1 MTKEEFINEVAK
13 SVIKYAPQFN
23 IKVCSPIIAQACLE
37 SAYGTSYK
45 AQHHNYFGLKYRANR
60 VTCHSG
66 FFNDKSVEHNVDGS
80 YTPINTDW
88 YKFESLDK
96 GILGYFQFTNISIYS
111 NVKGVTDP
119 KEYITRLRNDGYATD
134 LQYVDKVM
142 KVINDNNLTRFDNIN
157 KGEIKMSYTFR
168 QNLVPSSKYSIKC
181 PYEMSP
187 SYITIHNTS
196 NSASA
201 DAEIRYM
208 ISNNNQTSFHVCVD
222 EKEVIQA
229 IPFNRNAWHAGDGG
243 NGNGNRKSIGIEI
256 ARSTGDANLF
266 EQAERNCAA
275 YVAKLLKE
283 RGWGIDRVKRHKDWS
298 GKNCPHKTMEKGWQR
313 FLNMIQAEL
322 NKLNGASQ
330 PKPQPQ
336 PQPSQPSQPQPS
348 TSKFKVGNYNNY
360 VVTTDDL
367 NVRQQRNAGSARLTT
382 IPKGTKVYVRY
393 VMYQDNSA
401 TPKGSL
407 WGGVEYNGKTG
418 FINLNYVQ
426 PTSAPVVNTSFRV
439 KINTAVLNVRKEPN
453 ASSRIVTQVRSG
465 EVYTIVEERNGWGRL
480 LSGAGWIK
488 LSYTKKL

>member
-37 SAYGTSYK
+37 SAYGTSHK
-45 AQHHNYFGLKYRANR
+45 AQYHNYFGLKYRANR

-66 FFNDKSVEHNVDGS
+66 YFNDNSVEHNTDGS

-96 GILGYFQFTNISIYS
+96 GILGYFQFINVSIYS
-111 NVKGVTDP
+111 NVKGVTEP

-142 KVINDNNLTRFDNIN
+142 KVINDNNLTRFDNTN

-168 QNLVPSSKYSIKC
+168 QNMVSSSKYSIKC
-181 PYEMSP
+181 PYSMEP
-187 SYITIHNTS
+187 QYITIHNTS

-208 ISNNNQTSFHVCVD
+208 ISNNNQVSYHVCVD

-229 IPFNRNAWHAGDGG
+229 IPFNRNAWHAGDGASG
-243 NGNGNRKSIGIEI
+243 TGNRKSIGIEI

-266 EQAERNCAA
+266 AQAEQNCAA

-322 NKLNGASQ
+322 DILNGKTTTTT
-330 PKPQPQ
+330 KPTTTTT
-336 PQPSQPSQPQPS
+336 S
-348 TSKFKVGNYNNY
+348 TSTTFKVGNYGKN
-360 VVTTDDL
+360 VVTTDNL
-367 NVRQQRNAGSARLTT
+367 NVRRSRNAGSELLIT
-382 IPKGTKVYVRY
+382 IPKGTTIRVNY
-393 VMYQDNSA
+393 VMYQDNSVA
-401 TPKGSL
+401 PKGDL
-407 WGGVEYNGKTG
+407 WGGVTYKGATG
-418 FINLNYVQ
+418 FINLKYVK
-426 PTSAPVVNTSFRV
+426 PVTTTTTSGKVVSYRV
-439 KINTAVLNVRKEPN
+439 RITADSLNVRKEPN
-453 ASSRIVTQVRSG
+453 ASAKITTTVKKGNVF
-465 EVYTIVEERNGWGRL
+465 TIVEEKNGWGKL
-480 LSGAGWIK
+480 KSGAGWIN

>member
-37 SAYGTSYK
+37 SAYGTSHK
-45 AQHHNYFGLKYRANR
+45 AQYHNYFGLKYRANR

-66 FFNDKSVEHNVDGS
+66 YFNDDSVEHNTNGS

-111 NVKGVTDP
+111 NVKGVTEP

-322 NKLNGASQ
+322 NKLNGA

-336 PQPSQPSQPQPS
+336 PQPQPS
-348 TSKFKVGNYNNY
+348 TSQFKVGNYNGY
-360 VVTTDDL
+360 VVTTDSL
-367 NVRQQRNAGSARLTT
+367 NVRSQRNGGSTLLTT

-401 TPKGSL
+401 TPKGAL

-439 KINTAVLNVRKEPN
+439 KINTAVLNVRKG
-453 ASSRIVTQVRSG
+453 ASASTAITTQVRSG

-480 LSGAGWIK
+480 KSGAGWIS
-488 LSYTKKL
+488 LYYTKRL

>member
-37 SAYGTSYK
+37 SAYGTSHK
-45 AQHHNYFGLKYRANR
+45 AQYHNYFGLKYRANR

-66 FFNDKSVEHNVDGS
+66 FFNDKSVEHNADGS

-181 PYEMSP
+181 PYKMSP

-322 NKLNGASQ
+322 NKLNGA

-336 PQPSQPSQPQPS
+336 PQPQPS
-348 TSKFKVGNYNNY
+348 TSQFKVGNYNGY
-360 VVTTDDL
+360 VVTTDSL
-367 NVRQQRNAGSARLTT
+367 NVRSQRNGGSTLLTT

-401 TPKGSL
+401 TPKGAL

-439 KINTAVLNVRKEPN
+439 KINTAVLNVRKG
-453 ASSRIVTQVRSG
+453 ASASTAITTQVRSG

-480 LSGAGWIK
+480 KSGAGWIS
-488 LSYTKKL
+488 LYYTKRL

>member
-37 SAYGTSYK
+37 SAYGTSHK
-45 AQHHNYFGLKYRANR
+45 AQYHNYFGLKYRANR

-66 FFNDKSVEHNVDGS
+66 YFNDNSVEHNTDGS

-111 NVKGVTDP
+111 NVKGVTEP

-142 KVINDNNLTRFDNIN
+142 KVINDNNLTRFDNTN

-168 QNLVPSSKYSIKC
+168 QNMVSSSKYSIKC
-181 PYEMSP
+181 PYSMDP
-187 SYITIHNTS
+187 QYITIHNTA

-201 DAEIRYM
+201 DAEVRYM
-208 ISNNNQTSFHVCVD
+208 ISNNNQVSYHVCVD
-222 EKEVIQA
+222 EREVIQA

-243 NGNGNRKSIGIEI
+243 NGTGNRKSIGIEI

-266 EQAERNCAA
+266 AQAEQNCAE

-336 PQPSQPSQPQPS
+336 PSQPSPQPS
-348 TSKFKVGNYNNY
+348 TGKFKVGNYNNY
-360 VVTTDDL
+360 VVTTDSL
-367 NVRQQRNAGSARLTT
+367 NVRQQRNGGSALLTT

-401 TPKGSL
+401 TPKGAL
-407 WGGVEYNGKTG
+407 WGGVSYNQKDG
-418 FINLNYVQ
+418 FINLNYVK
-426 PTSAPVVNTSFRV
+426 PYVAPSGNAVKYRV
-439 KINTAVLNVRKEPN
+439 RINTAVLNVRKEPN
-453 ASSRIVTQVRSG
+453 ASSRIATQVRSG
-465 EVYTIVEERNGWGRL
+465 EVFTIVEERNGWGKL
-480 LSGAGWIK
+480 LSGAGWIN
-488 LSYTKKL
+488 LSYTKRL

>member
-37 SAYGTSYK
+37 SAYGTSHK
-45 AQHHNYFGLKYRANR
+45 AQYHNYFGLKYRANR

-66 FFNDKSVEHNVDGS
+66 YFNDNSVEHNTDGS

-111 NVKGVTDP
+111 NVKGVTEP

-142 KVINDNNLTRFDNIN
+142 KVINDNNLTRFDNTN

-201 DAEIRYM
+201 DAEVRYM

-222 EKEVIQA
+222 EREVIQA

-266 EQAERNCAA
+266 EQAEKNCAA

-298 GKNCPHKTMEKGWQR
+298 GKYCPHKTMDKGWQR

-322 NKLNGASQ
+322 NKLNGA
-330 PKPQPQ
+330 PKPQ
-336 PQPSQPSQPQPS
+336 PQPSQPSPQPS
-348 TSKFKVGNYNNY
+348 TGKFKVGNYNGY
-360 VVTTDDL
+360 VVTTDSL
-367 NVRQQRNAGSARLTT
+367 NVRSQRNGGSTLLTT

-401 TPKGSL
+401 TPKGAL

-426 PTSAPVVNTSFRV
+426 PTSAPVVNTSFTV
-439 KINTAVLNVRKEPN
+439 KVNTAVLNVRREPN
-453 ASSRIVTQVRSG
+453 ASSAITTQVRSG
-465 EVYTIVEERNGWGRL
+465 QVFTIVEERNGWGRL
-480 LSGAGWIK
+480 KSGAGWIS
-488 LSYTKKL
+488 LYYTKRL

>member
-37 SAYGTSYK
+37 SAYGTSHK
-45 AQHHNYFGLKYRANR
+45 AQYHNYFGLKYRANR

-66 FFNDKSVEHNVDGS
+66 YFNDNSVEHNTDGS

-111 NVKGVTDP
+111 NVKGVTEP

-181 PYEMSP
+181 PYSMDAQ
-187 SYITIHNTS
+187 YITIHNTS

-201 DAEIRYM
+201 DAEVRYM
-208 ISNNNQTSFHVCVD
+208 ISNNNQVSYHVCVD
-222 EKEVIQA
+222 EREVIQA

-243 NGNGNRKSIGIEI
+243 SGTGNRKSISIEI
-256 ARSTGDANLF
+256 ARSTGDASLF
-266 EQAERNCAA
+266 ARAEQNCAE

-313 FLNMIQAEL
+313 FLNMIKAEL
-322 NKLNGASQ
+322 NKLNGA

-336 PQPSQPSQPQPS
+336 PSIG
-348 TSKFKVGNYNNY
+348 KFKVGNYNGY
-360 VVTTDDL
+360 VVTTDSL
-367 NVRQQRNAGSARLTT
+367 NVRSQRNGGSALLTT

-401 TPKGSL
+401 TPKGAL
-407 WGGVEYNGKTG
+407 WGGVSYNQKDG
-418 FINLNYVQ
+418 FINLNYVK
-426 PTSAPVVNTSFRV
+426 PYVAPSGNAVKYRV
-439 KINTAVLNVRKEPN
+439 RINTAVLNVRKEPN
-453 ASSRIVTQVRSG
+453 ASSRIATQVRSG
-465 EVYTIVEERNGWGRL
+465 EVFTIVEEKDGWGKL
-480 LSGAGWIK
+480 LSGAGWIN
-488 LSYTKKL
+488 LSYTKRL